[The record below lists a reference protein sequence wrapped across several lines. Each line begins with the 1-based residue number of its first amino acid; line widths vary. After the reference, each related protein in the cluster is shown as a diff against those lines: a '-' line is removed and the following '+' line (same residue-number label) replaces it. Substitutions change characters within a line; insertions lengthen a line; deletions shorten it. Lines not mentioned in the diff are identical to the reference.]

1 MYFLFP
7 ELRDG
12 VTFDHIDEVIDR
24 AIIMHQDIS
33 VMDLILRQN
42 ILDYLLVQM
51 GQGFGTV
58 EFHASQFGRSNGDLR
73 WTFIQTNANLL
84 QFSADLHSMLFC
96 LSCLQHHQ
104 DHVWI
109 LCHCDHLLSSTLAI
123 RCALDDSRKIE
134 ELDLGV
140 VVVDDSGD
148 AGQCSKLVGCGEGS
162 CVCDAGE
169 EGGFTD
175 WGEAD
180 HANPSITESA
190 DLKALALASLGAR
203 L

>member
-24 AIIMHQDIS
+24 AIIMHQDIG

-42 ILDYLLVQM
+42 ILDYLFVQM

-73 WTFIQTNANLL
+73 WTFIQTNTNLL

-104 DHVWI
+104 DHV
-109 LCHCDHLLSSTLAI
+109 
-123 RCALDDSRKIE
+123 
-134 ELDLGV
+134 
-140 VVVDDSGD
+140 
-148 AGQCSKLVGCGEGS
+148 
-162 CVCDAGE
+162 
-169 EGGFTD
+169 
-175 WGEAD
+175 
-180 HANPSITESA
+180 
-190 DLKALALASLGAR
+190 
-203 L
+203 